1 MRVTRQGGAHLA
13 TSKEGTP
20 KRPKRVYI
28 RKSQSIRRER
38 KLSASKIAVITVA
51 GTFGILV
58 FALVLF
64 VNSKLNLLN
73 YSDGKYQGNG
83 VISDD
88 QKTVIDTSNLDDW
101 DAPKES
107 TLEIADAEGVFNILL
122 LGTDGLELDFVDQ
135 ARADS
140 IILLSINFEDKTAKL
155 TSFQRGIG
163 MPIQSGEFE
172 GQYDLITHIFAHG
185 GADMIMQDIREC
197 FKINVDKYV
206 RVNFSALIKVI
217 DVLGGVDVEINEL
230 EAWYLNQIREGKSV
244 EPYINH
250 GFIRGD
256 GSGEDYPFVVG
267 ENHMTGSMALAY
279 SRLRAIDS
287 DWHRIER
294 QRTVLQAC
302 ADGLK
307 NADLATLNELA
318 NEILPLV
325 QTNLKKTEIA
335 ELMLRAP
342 GLLGIQFEQLSLPE
356 EGSYGGMTG
365 IYQQDMLAVDFD
377 YNSKLLH
384 EFIYG
389 EA

>member
-1 MRVTRQGGAHLA
+1 
-13 TSKEGTP
+13 
-20 KRPKRVYI
+20 
-28 RKSQSIRRER
+28 
-38 KLSASKIAVITVA
+38 
-51 GTFGILV
+51 
-58 FALVLF
+58 
-64 VNSKLNLLN
+64 
-73 YSDGKYQGNG
+73 
-83 VISDD
+83 
-88 QKTVIDTSNLDDW
+88 
-101 DAPKES
+101 
-107 TLEIADAEGVFNILL
+107 
-122 LGTDGLELDFVDQ
+122 
-135 ARADS
+135 
-140 IILLSINFEDKTAKL
+140 
-155 TSFQRGIG
+155 
-163 MPIQSGEFE
+163 
-172 GQYDLITHIFAHG
+172 
-185 GADMIMQDIREC
+185 
-197 FKINVDKYV
+197 
-206 RVNFSALIKVI
+206 
-217 DVLGGVDVEINEL
+217 
-230 EAWYLNQIREGKSV
+230 
-244 EPYINH
+244 
-250 GFIRGD
+250 
-256 GSGEDYPFVVG
+256 
-267 ENHMTGSMALAY
+267 MALAY

>member
-1 MRVTRQGGAHLA
+1 MAHA
-13 TSKEGTP
+13 EENVP
-20 KRPKRVYI
+20 KRKKTKYKKI
-28 RKSQSIRRER
+28 NNNSADNK
-38 KLSASKIAVITVA
+38 KLSITKIAAVMA
-51 GTFGILV
+51 ACTFGAIILS
-58 FALVLF
+58 AVLF
-64 VNSKLNLLN
+64 INSKLNLLN
-73 YSDGKYQGNG
+73 YSDGKFEGTGIIPDGQ
-83 VISDD
+83 
-88 QKTVIDTSNLDDW
+88 QTVIDTSGLESW

-107 TLEIADAEGVFNILL
+107 SLELADAEGVFNILL

-342 GLLGIQFEQLSLPE
+342 SLLGIQFEQLSLPE